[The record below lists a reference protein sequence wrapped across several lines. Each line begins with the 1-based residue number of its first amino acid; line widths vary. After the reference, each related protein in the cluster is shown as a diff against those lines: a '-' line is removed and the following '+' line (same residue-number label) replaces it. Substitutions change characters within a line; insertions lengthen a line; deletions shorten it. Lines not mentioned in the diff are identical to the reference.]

1 MNLST
6 YQRRFLEYL
15 EIDRNRSIKTIENY
29 AHCLDHF
36 FCWSKINQPQEITQ
50 ELIRQYRLFLYH
62 STTIEHKPLKK
73 NTQNHYIIV
82 LRSFLK
88 YLSKQD
94 ILVLPPEKI
103 EIGKNPDRQVEFLDF
118 DEVQQLIQSVSGS
131 SLKALR
137 DRAILELLFSSGI
150 RVSELTSLKREHIDL
165 NKGEFSVRGKGD
177 KVRLVF
183 LSQSAKEALEYY
195 LSKRTDIES
204 SLFVSKKCNK
214 QTTAISVRT
223 IQRIAEHYTK
233 KSGLLKTVHPHTL
246 RHSFATDLLR
256 NGADIRS
263 VQTILGHAS
272 ITTTQLYTHVTD
284 KGLKEV
290 YHKFHSK
297 KLPE

>member
-1 MNLST
+1 M
-6 YQRRFLEYL
+6 
-15 EIDRNRSIKTIENY
+15 
-29 AHCLDHF
+29 
-36 FCWSKINQPQEITQ
+36 
-50 ELIRQYRLFLYH
+50 
-62 STTIEHKPLKK
+62 
-73 NTQNHYIIV
+73 
-82 LRSFLK
+82 
-88 YLSKQD
+88 
-94 ILVLPPEKI
+94 
-103 EIGKNPDRQVEFLDF
+103 GKNPDRQVEFLDF

-150 RVSELTSLKREHIDL
+150 RVSELTSLKREHIDFS
-165 NKGEFSVRGKGD
+165 KGEFSVRGKGD

-183 LSQSAKEALEYY
+183 LSQSAKEALEHY
-195 LSKRTDIES
+195 LSKRTDVEP
-204 SLFVSKKCNK
+204 SLFVSQKHNK

-284 KGLKEV
+284 KRLKEV
-290 YHKFHSK
+290 YRRFHSK
-297 KLPE
+297 KPE